1 MLRSETLR
9 REFQTAVS
17 LLHHFF
23 CIGSIIHKVVI
34 EQRITITTFARL
46 IGLKRP
52 NAYRIFSSM
61 SLDTALLLRISREL
75 HYDFFKHFSQ
85 MLEK

>member
-1 MLRSETLR
+1 MLRAETLR
-9 REFQTAVS
+9 REFQPAVS

-34 EQRITITTFARL
+34 KQRITITTFARL

>member
-1 MLRSETLR
+1 MTSSHSIPETP
-9 REFQTAVS
+9 
-17 LLHHFF
+17 

-75 HYDFFKHFSQ
+75 QILISRWTYDDFGT
-85 MLEK
+85 ER

>member
-1 MLRSETLR
+1 MTSSHSIPETP
-9 REFQTAVS
+9 
-17 LLHHFF
+17 

-34 EQRITITTFARL
+34 EQHITITTFARL